1 MNAGLDKNRQKLP
14 KKVRVFG
21 NFVFVNLRA
30 VANSDWNRNL
40 EVIYLPNNFSFK
52 SRGGYLQIFASSCGG
67 AVAEV
72 VAVVVPVCGFR
83 FSIWKR

>member
-14 KKVRVFG
+14 KKVRFFG

-30 VANSDWNRNL
+30 VANSDWNRNV

-52 SRGGYLQIFASSCGG
+52 SRGGYLKIFASSCGG
-67 AVAEV
+67 GCCRGCR
-72 VAVVVPVCGFR
+72 CGGACLRISF
-83 FSIWKR
+83 